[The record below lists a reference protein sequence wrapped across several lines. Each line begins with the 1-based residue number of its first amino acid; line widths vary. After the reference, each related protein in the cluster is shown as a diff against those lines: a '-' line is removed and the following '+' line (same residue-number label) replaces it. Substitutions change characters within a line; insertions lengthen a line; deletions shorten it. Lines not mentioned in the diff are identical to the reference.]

1 MIGWQGGIHFF
12 VHTRSELSIYQSYAR
27 PPTSCRSKNC
37 KIPFTLPPPN
47 LIPVLVFVIKVLS
60 WIRPQSLNQTTP
72 PFIWFYFDK
81 ILKIFYQRKQDW
93 AMQNEGRSL
102 GIFFVGVFLLL
113 FLVSFLFLMCIFFFV
128 FAPFVFCFCAF
139 FAPYFALHFTS
150 LSKSNCF
157 FPMLNRIYA
166 RPKFSNV
173 KHYY

>member
-1 MIGWQGGIHFF
+1 MVGFKKFDGNTSVKHISFVIGWLGGIHFF

-37 KIPFTLPPPN
+37 KIPFTLPPPPN

-72 PFIWFYFDK
+72 PFIWFNYDK

-113 FLVSFLFLMCIFFFV
+113 FLVSFLFLMCIFFLRFCS
-128 FAPFVFCFCAF
+128 FCFLFLRFFCALF
-139 FAPYFALHFTS
+139 CPAFY
-150 LSKSNCF
+150 
-157 FPMLNRIYA
+157 
-166 RPKFSNV
+166 
-173 KHYY
+173 

>member
-1 MIGWQGGIHFF
+1 MVYIFSSTL
-12 VHTRSELSIYQSYAR
+12 VLSCPYTRAMRGPRLRVAQ
-27 PPTSCRSKNC
+27 
-37 KIPFTLPPPN
+37 KIVKFPSHCSPPN
-47 LIPVLVFVIKVLS
+47 LIPVLVFVIKVIS

-102 GIFFVGVFLLL
+102 GIFFVGVFYC
-113 FLVSFLFLMCIFFFV
+113 FFWWVFYFWCAFFFFV